1 MLVEVAELDHGC
13 LLDKYQVFHI
23 ILVLIVVRLLQ
34 KVEQPCPRSWCSLG
48 QGLLCSSSA
57 TTAAGVVATAAL
69 EAVVVVLRLA
79 DLLAV
84 ARVVAARLRCG
95 TEQNLAERVP
105 LLLGLA
111 TLGHGGN
118 PFGR

>member
-1 MLVEVAELDHGC
+1 M
-13 LLDKYQVFHI
+13 
-23 ILVLIVVRLLQ
+23 R
-34 KVEQPCPRSWCSLG
+34 
-48 QGLLCSSSA
+48 SSA
-57 TTAAGVVATAAL
+57 TPAPAGVVATAAL
-69 EAVVVVLRLA
+69 EAVVVVLRAA

-84 ARVVAARLRCG
+84 ARVVARLRRG
-95 TEQNLAERVP
+95 AEQNLAEGVT